1 MADPSFDPN
10 LDPFEQFL
18 VAHRDI
24 EARVSDLVRAGDEV
38 GDGAKSASA
47 LETMARVVAWFEG
60 PGALHQADEEQTLF
74 GQVRSNAAFAQMLG
88 AFEFQ
93 HQMNDTTFAQLSA
106 AVRSFAPNAAPK
118 LRELAHMF
126 AEMQRAHMIAEE
138 RVLFPAAECALSSEI
153 RKTMRAEMAAR
164 R

>member
-1 MADPSFDPN
+1 VAQQTDS
-10 LDPFEQFL
+10 DPFAQL
-18 VAHRDI
+18 LDAHRDI
-24 EARVSDLVRAGDEV
+24 ETRVTELERAADEV
-38 GDGAKSASA
+38 GDSAKSAAA
-47 LETMARVVAWFEG
+47 LEAIAKVLEWFEG

-74 GQVRSNAAFAQMLG
+74 GQVRPLPAFAQMLA

-93 HQMNDTTFAQLSA
+93 HQMNDTTFAQLRA
-106 AVRSFAPNAAPK
+106 ALKGFSPGAAPK

-138 RVLFPAAECALSSEI
+138 RVLFPLASKTLSPEALVSMH
-153 RKTMRAEMAAR
+153 REMAAR